1 MVLEVGINT
10 VKPQLSRPEAGVVQ
24 DSKTIRI
31 YPYCAQDTTM
41 EMHSRD
47 ITLLIV
53 LL

>member
-1 MVLEVGINT
+1 MILNHCKTKEVL
-10 VKPQLSRPEAGVVQ
+10 
-24 DSKTIRI
+24 
-31 YPYCAQDTTM
+31 YPYCAQDTM